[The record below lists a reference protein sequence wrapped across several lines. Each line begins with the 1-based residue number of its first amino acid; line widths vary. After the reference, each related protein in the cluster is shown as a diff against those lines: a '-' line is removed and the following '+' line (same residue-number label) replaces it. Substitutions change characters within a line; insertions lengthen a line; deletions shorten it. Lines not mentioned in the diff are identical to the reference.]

1 MEQGLSGFKPWC
13 LVLYGGY
20 AGRARTLLALPD
32 CKLDL
37 LTLIERG
44 IALCLDLRVVDEQV
58 FAALIRSDKTESL

>member
-1 MEQGLSGFKPWC
+1 
-13 LVLYGGY
+13 
-20 AGRARTLLALPD
+20 LPD